1 MTEIQNHTI
10 RFYWPVAELLREVC
24 RATAYDVRT
33 LSDEKGQPLADR
45 YALTED
51 ERPFVEAA
59 AAEALRSLLQQFRR
73 IVPDGCA
80 VETGGGVYALTVAAR
95 EDTNG
100 RSLYGAAELAAADGV
115 ARSILCGLVLRD
127 WWLSV
132 GLADRATAYAERV
145 QGWTAELSRLLFRFY
160 RPVAYSSVSVAEP
173 EREYR
178 LDSGEIER

>member
-10 RFYWPVAELLREVC
+10 RFYWPAAELLREVC

-80 VETGGGVYALTVAAR
+80 VETGDGVYALTVAAR

-100 RSLYGAAELAAADGV
+100 RPLYGTAELAAADG
-115 ARSILCGLVLRD
+115 LVLRD
-127 WWLSV
+127 WFLSV
-132 GLADRATAYAERV
+132 HLADMAAVYVQRV
-145 QGWTAELSRLLFRFY
+145 QGWRAELSRLLFRLY
-160 RPVAYSSVSVAEP
+160 RPAARASVSVAEP